1 MTTPN
6 PPEPN
11 PPDYEYT
18 GNDAYQPSHTED
30 GVQDPQGRR
39 YFPYIPS
46 PDLKE
51 AVNLAIALKRPLL
64 LEGEPG
70 CGKTR
75 LAGAIAYEFTK
86 KNMPDS
92 VDQQGNL
99 NFCWDYYI
107 WTVKST
113 MRARDGLYTFDAVA
127 RLRDAQLVGSNPE
140 QLRDYLGEEESDR
153 LKERLQDKT
162 KYLEFGPLGKALR
175 DPQHRPIVLIDE
187 IDKADSDFPNDLL
200 LELDQL
206 CFQIPETKEEIP
218 TPTDDRKPIILIT
231 SNREKPLPE
240 PFLRRCLYFYVGFPD
255 QQLEDIIRK
264 RFGKPKRG
272 EEALIKE
279 AVAHFYEVRGLLEN
293 QPGSRPP
300 GTSEILEF
308 LTALKRVPVKQARA
322 DLENLGDRLPLLG
335 TLLKTKSDQDL
346 YRKAFPGEHNG

>member
-1 MTTPN
+1 MSMPAK
-6 PPEPN
+6 
-11 PPDYEYT
+11 PDYQYSGDE
-18 GNDAYQPSHTED
+18 AYQPPHTEA
-30 GVQDPQGRR
+30 GVTDPQGRR

-46 PDLKE
+46 PDLRE

-86 KNMPDS
+86 RFLPDP
-92 VDQQGNL
+92 VDSKGNL
-99 NFCWDYYI
+99 KAAWDYYI

-113 MRARDGLYTFDAVA
+113 LRARDGLYTFDAVA
-127 RLRDAQLVGSNPE
+127 RLRDAQLVGSDPKRL
-140 QLRDYLGEEESDR
+140 QDYLGKEESDR
-153 LKERLQDKT
+153 LKDRLKDKT
-162 KYLEFGPLGKALR
+162 KYREFGPLGKALQE
-175 DPQHRPIVLIDE
+175 PQYRPIVLIDE

-206 CFQIPETKEEIP
+206 CFEIPETEEKFP
-218 TPTDDRKPIILIT
+218 TPDDDRKPIILIT

-255 QQLEDIIRK
+255 REQLEKIIQG

-272 EEALIKE
+272 QEKLI
-279 AVAHFYEVRGLLEN
+279 ADAISHFYDIRELLEK

-308 LTALKRVPVKQARA
+308 LTALKNLPVKQAKA
-322 DLENLGDRLPLLG
+322 DLDTLADRLPLLG
-335 TLLKTKSDQDL
+335 TLLKTKADQDL
-346 YRKAFPGEHNG
+346 YRSTFARKRDG